1 MQDLEIYIRDLESSQ
16 LSAWLRQQLDAMELD
31 DSVLAEAVLKGHG
44 EYLGQP
50 VQVSVYPQA
59 MGKRYACVVLE
70 GEKLPWSQDLEFAR
84 NAWRALDTEV
94 RCSPGQ
100 WQEGDPV
107 EDDKWWRIDQRGEQ
121 LVVWN

>member
-1 MQDLEIYIRDLESSQ
+1 MQDLEIYIRDLGPSQ
-16 LSAWLRQQLDAMELD
+16 LSAWLRQQVDALQLD
-31 DSVLAEAVLKGHG
+31 DSELAEAVLKGQG

-50 VQVSVYPQA
+50 IRVSVYPQA

-121 LVVWN
+121 LVAWN